1 MLSKFKQLK
10 EDMEK
15 KEWTITSFLFTY
27 KSIKY
32 VVLVRRFIDTVK
44 KRDPYALVKLDFFK
58 ANDLSCTLSAEANSK
73 KILIDARTL
82 REYFGI
88 EYSENLGDILVQF
101 SKHFGAYIPDS
112 VPLQFSKLEIG
123 LMIKSLSKSDS
134 EDPNKVYCYKVRRN
148 PKGQMRTLFNADKTK
163 LRRESLFNYFKDDKS
178 ISFCYSTDKNDEN
191 DDATILYNFSS
202 NKFKNM

>member
-1 MLSKFKQLK
+1 MLSTFKQLK
-10 EDMEK
+10 EDMERH
-15 KEWTITSFLFTY
+15 EWTITSFLFTY

-148 PKGQMRTLFNADKTK
+148 PKDK
-163 LRRESLFNYFKDDKS
+163 
-178 ISFCYSTDKNDEN
+178 
-191 DDATILYNFSS
+191 
-202 NKFKNM
+202 

>member
-15 KEWTITSFLFTY
+15 KEWTITY

-32 VVLVRRFIDTVK
+32 VVLVRRFIDNVK

-58 ANDLSCTLSAEANSK
+58 ANDLSCTLSAEANSNR
-73 KILIDARTL
+73 ILIDARTL

-88 EYSENLGDILVQF
+88 EYSENLGDILE
-101 SKHFGAYIPDS
+101 HFYKRFGEFIPDS
-112 VPLQFSKLEIG
+112 VPLQFSELEIS

-134 EDPNKVYCYKVRRN
+134 EDPNKIYCYKVRRN

-178 ISFCYSTDKNDEN
+178 ISFCYSIDKNDEN

-202 NKFKNM
+202 NKLKNM

>member
-1 MLSKFKQLK
+1 MLSKLKQLK

-15 KEWTITSFLFTY
+15 NEWTITSFLFTY

-32 VVLVRRFIDTVK
+32 IVLVRRFIGNVK
-44 KRDPYALVKLDFFK
+44 KRNPYALVMLDFFK
-58 ANDLSCTLSAEANSK
+58 ANDLSCKLSAEANSK
-73 KILIDARTL
+73 QILIDAKTL

-88 EYSENLGDILVQF
+88 EYSENLGDILMQF
-101 SKHFGAYIPDS
+101 SKRFGESIPIS
-112 VPLQFSKLEIG
+112 VPNQFSELQIG

-134 EDPNKVYCYKVRRN
+134 EDPNKVFCYKVRRN
-148 PKGQMRTLFNADKTK
+148 PKGQMRSLFNADKTK
-163 LRRESLFNYFKDDKS
+163 ILRLSLFNYFQEDKS

-202 NKFKNM
+202 K

>member
-1 MLSKFKQLK
+1 MLSKLKQLK

-15 KEWTITSFLFTY
+15 NEWTITSFLFTY

-32 VVLVRRFIDTVK
+32 IVLVRRFIGNVK
-44 KRDPYALVKLDFFK
+44 KRNPYALVILDFFK
-58 ANDLSCTLSAEANSK
+58 ANDLSCKFSAEANSK
-73 KILIDARTL
+73 MILIDAKAL

-88 EYSENLGDILVQF
+88 EYSENLGDILMQF
-101 SKHFGAYIPDS
+101 SKHFGESIPIS
-112 VPLQFSKLEIG
+112 VSNQFSELQIG

-134 EDPNKVYCYKVRRN
+134 EDPNKVFCYKVRRN
-148 PKGQMRTLFNADKTK
+148 PKGQMRSLFNADKTK
-163 LRRESLFNYFKDDKS
+163 ILRLSLFNYFQEDKS

-202 NKFKNM
+202 K

>member
-1 MLSKFKQLK
+1 MLSTFKQLK

-15 KEWTITSFLFTY
+15 NEWTITSFLFTY

-32 VVLVRRFIDTVK
+32 VVLVRRFIDNVK

-58 ANDLSCTLSAEANSK
+58 ANDLSCTLSAEANSTR
-73 KILIDARTL
+73 ILIDARTL

-88 EYSENLGDILVQF
+88 EYSENLGDILIQF
-101 SKHFGAYIPDS
+101 YKRFGEFIPDS

-134 EDPNKVYCYKVRRN
+134 EDPNKLYCYKVRRN
-148 PKGQMRTLFNADKTK
+148 PKGQMRSFFNADKTK
-163 LRRESLFNYFKDDKS
+163 LLREPLFNYFKDDKT
-178 ISFCYSTDKNDEN
+178 ISFCYSADQNDEN
-191 DDATILYNFSS
+191 DDATILYNFS
-202 NKFKNM
+202 NK

>member
-15 KEWTITSFLFTY
+15 NDWTITSFLFTY

-32 VVLVRRFIDTVK
+32 VVLVKRFIDNVK

-58 ANDLSCTLSAEANSK
+58 ANDLSCTLSAEGNSK

-88 EYSENLGDILVQF
+88 EYSENLGDILMQF
-101 SKHFGAYIPDS
+101 SKRFGEFIPVS
-112 VPLQFSKLEIG
+112 VPLQFSELEVG
-123 LMIKSLSKSDS
+123 LIIKSLSKGDS
-134 EDPNKVYCYKVRRN
+134 EDPNKVFCYKVRRN
-148 PKGQMRTLFNADKTK
+148 PKGQMRSLYNADKTK
-163 LRRESLFNYFKDDKS
+163 ILRLPLFNYFKDDKS
-178 ISFCYSTDKNDEN
+178 ISFCYSTEKKDEN
-191 DDATILYNFSS
+191 DDATILYNFSI
-202 NKFKNM
+202 NKL

>member
-15 KEWTITSFLFTY
+15 NDWTITSFLFTY

-32 VVLVRRFIDTVK
+32 VVLVKRFIDNVK

-88 EYSENLGDILVQF
+88 EYSENLGDILMQF
-101 SKHFGAYIPDS
+101 SKRFGESIPIS
-112 VPLQFSKLEIG
+112 VSNQFSELQIG

-134 EDPNKVYCYKVRRN
+134 EDPNKVFCYKVRRN
-148 PKGQMRTLFNADKTK
+148 PKGQMRSLFNADKTK
-163 LRRESLFNYFKDDKS
+163 ILRLSLFNYFQEDKS

-202 NKFKNM
+202 K

>member
-15 KEWTITSFLFTY
+15 NDWTITGFLFTY

-32 VVLVRRFIDTVK
+32 VVLVKRFIDNVK

-88 EYSENLGDILVQF
+88 EYSENLGDILMQF
-101 SKHFGAYIPDS
+101 SKRFGEFIPVS
-112 VPLQFSKLEIG
+112 VPLQFSELEVG
-123 LMIKSLSKSDS
+123 LIIKSLSKGDS
-134 EDPNKVYCYKVRRN
+134 EDPNKVFCYKVRRN
-148 PKGQMRTLFNADKTK
+148 PKGQMRSLYNADKTK
-163 LRRESLFNYFKDDKS
+163 ILRLPLFNYFKDDKS
-178 ISFCYSTDKNDEN
+178 ISFCYSTEKKDEN
-191 DDATILYNFSS
+191 DDATILYNFSI
-202 NKFKNM
+202 NKL

>member
-1 MLSKFKQLK
+1 M
-10 EDMEK
+10 
-15 KEWTITSFLFTY
+15 
-27 KSIKY
+27 
-32 VVLVRRFIDTVK
+32 
-44 KRDPYALVKLDFFK
+44 
-58 ANDLSCTLSAEANSK
+58 
-73 KILIDARTL
+73 ILIDARTL

-88 EYSENLGDILVQF
+88 EYSENLRDILKQF
-101 SKHFGAYIPDS
+101 SKRFGEFIPDS
-112 VPLQFSKLEIG
+112 VPLQFSELEIG

-148 PKGQMRTLFNADKTK
+148 PKGQIRTLFNADKTK

>member
-1 MLSKFKQLK
+1 MLSKLKQLK

-15 KEWTITSFLFTY
+15 NEWTITSFLFTY

-32 VVLVRRFIDTVK
+32 IVLVRRSNLQLKSLALK
-44 KRDPYALVKLDFFK
+44 KRNPYALVILDFFK
-58 ANDLSCTLSAEANSK
+58 ANDLSCKFSAEANSK
-73 KILIDARTL
+73 MILIDAKAL

-88 EYSENLGDILVQF
+88 EYSENLGDILMQF
-101 SKHFGAYIPDS
+101 SKRFGESIPIS
-112 VPLQFSKLEIG
+112 VSNQFSELQIG

-134 EDPNKVYCYKVRRN
+134 EDPNKVFCYKVRRN
-148 PKGQMRTLFNADKTK
+148 PKGQMRSLFNADKTK
-163 LRRESLFNYFKDDKS
+163 ILRLSLFNYFQEDKS

-202 NKFKNM
+202 K

>member
-15 KEWTITSFLFTY
+15 NDWTITSFLFTY

-32 VVLVRRFIDTVK
+32 VVLVKRFIDNVK

-73 KILIDARTL
+73 KILIDTRTL

-88 EYSENLGDILVQF
+88 EYSENLGDILMQF
-101 SKHFGAYIPDS
+101 SKRFGEFIPVS
-112 VPLQFSKLEIG
+112 VPLQFSELEVG
-123 LMIKSLSKSDS
+123 LIIKSLSKGDS
-134 EDPNKVYCYKVRRN
+134 EDPNKVFCYKVRRN
-148 PKGQMRTLFNADKTK
+148 PKGQMRSLYNADKTK
-163 LRRESLFNYFKDDKS
+163 ILRLPLFNYFKDDKS
-178 ISFCYSTDKNDEN
+178 ISFCYSTEKKDEN
-191 DDATILYNFSS
+191 DDATILYNFSI
-202 NKFKNM
+202 NKL

>member
-15 KEWTITSFLFTY
+15 NDWTITTFLFTY

-32 VVLVRRFIDTVK
+32 VVLVKRFIDNVK

-88 EYSENLGDILVQF
+88 EYSENLGDILMQF
-101 SKHFGAYIPDS
+101 SKRFGEFIPVS
-112 VPLQFSKLEIG
+112 VPLQFSELEVG
-123 LMIKSLSKSDS
+123 LIIKSLSKGDS
-134 EDPNKVYCYKVRRN
+134 EDPNKVFCYKVRRN
-148 PKGQMRTLFNADKTK
+148 PKGQMRSLYNADKTK
-163 LRRESLFNYFKDDKS
+163 ILRLPLFNYFKDDKS
-178 ISFCYSTDKNDEN
+178 ISFCYSTEKKDEN
-191 DDATILYNFSS
+191 DDATILYNFSI
-202 NKFKNM
+202 NKL

>member
-15 KEWTITSFLFTY
+15 NDWTITSFLFTY

-32 VVLVRRFIDTVK
+32 VVLVKRFIDNVK

-58 ANDLSCTLSAEANSK
+58 ANDLSCTLSAEANRK

-88 EYSENLGDILVQF
+88 EYSENLGDILMQF
-101 SKHFGAYIPDS
+101 SKRFGEFIPVS
-112 VPLQFSKLEIG
+112 VPLQFSELEVG
-123 LMIKSLSKSDS
+123 LIIKSLSKGDS
-134 EDPNKVYCYKVRRN
+134 EDPNKVFCYKVRRN
-148 PKGQMRTLFNADKTK
+148 PKGQMRSLYNADKTK
-163 LRRESLFNYFKDDKS
+163 ILRLPLFNYFKDDKS
-178 ISFCYSTDKNDEN
+178 ISFCYSTEKKDEN
-191 DDATILYNFSS
+191 DDATILYNFSI
-202 NKFKNM
+202 NKL

>member
-15 KEWTITSFLFTY
+15 NDWTITSFLFTY

-32 VVLVRRFIDTVK
+32 VVLVKRFIDNVK

-88 EYSENLGDILVQF
+88 EYSENLGDILMQF
-101 SKHFGAYIPDS
+101 SKRFGEFIPVS
-112 VPLQFSKLEIG
+112 VPLQFSELEVG
-123 LMIKSLSKSDS
+123 LIIKSLSKGDS
-134 EDPNKVYCYKVRRN
+134 EDPNKVFCYKVRRN
-148 PKGQMRTLFNADKTK
+148 PKGQMRSLYNADKTK
-163 LRRESLFNYFKDDKS
+163 ILRLPLFNYFKDDKS
-178 ISFCYSTDKNDEN
+178 ISYCYSTEKKDEN
-191 DDATILYNFSS
+191 DDATILYNFSI
-202 NKFKNM
+202 NKL

>member
-10 EDMEK
+10 EDMKK
-15 KEWTITSFLFTY
+15 KELTITSFLFTY

-32 VVLVRRFIDTVK
+32 VVLVRRFIDNVK
-44 KRDPYALVKLDFFK
+44 KRNPYALVKLDFFK

-73 KILIDARTL
+73 MILIDARTL

-88 EYSENLGDILVQF
+88 EYSENLRDILKQF
-101 SKHFGAYIPDS
+101 SKRFGEFIPDS
-112 VPLQFSKLEIG
+112 VPLQFSELEIG

-148 PKGQMRTLFNADKTK
+148 PKGQIRTLFNADKTK

>member
-15 KEWTITSFLFTY
+15 NDWTITSFLFTY

-32 VVLVRRFIDTVK
+32 VVLVKRFIDNVK

-88 EYSENLGDILVQF
+88 EYSENLGDILMQF
-101 SKHFGAYIPDS
+101 SKRFGEFIPVS
-112 VPLQFSKLEIG
+112 VPLQFSELEVG
-123 LMIKSLSKSDS
+123 LIIKSLSKGDS
-134 EDPNKVYCYKVRRN
+134 EDPNKVFCYKVRRN
-148 PKGQMRTLFNADKTK
+148 PKGQMRSLYNADKTK
-163 LRRESLFNYFKDDKS
+163 ILRLPLFNYFKDDKS
-178 ISFCYSTDKNDEN
+178 ISFCYSTEKKDEN
-191 DDATILYNFSS
+191 DDATILYNFSI
-202 NKFKNM
+202 NKL

>member
-15 KEWTITSFLFTY
+15 NDWTITSFLFTY

-32 VVLVRRFIDTVK
+32 VVLVKRFIDNVK

-88 EYSENLGDILVQF
+88 EYSENLGDILMQF
-101 SKHFGAYIPDS
+101 SKRFGEFIPVS
-112 VPLQFSKLEIG
+112 VPLQFSELEVG
-123 LMIKSLSKSDS
+123 LIIKSLSKGDS
-134 EDPNKVYCYKVRRN
+134 EDPNKVFCYKVRRN
-148 PKGQMRTLFNADKTK
+148 PKGQMRSLYNADKTK
-163 LRRESLFNYFKDDKS
+163 ILRLPLFNYFKDDKS
-178 ISFCYSTDKNDEN
+178 ISFCYSTEKRMKM
-191 DDATILYNFSS
+191 TMPQYYITFL
-202 NKFKNM
+202 